1 MTRRAAAHDYT
12 LPGIYHIT
20 LHVAD
25 GLGQP
30 LGTVVGD
37 LSAPDGS
44 ADAPRTAL
52 SPVGQMVEHELL
64 HAIHAHYAM
73 VTIQDYVIM
82 PEHLHFLA
90 IVQDRIVSK
99 NGTIQP
105 LGHVLSGF
113 KQGCNRAYWAMTQQQ
128 AKLAATLNPAP
139 SALAPST
146 ATPSDPAP
154 SAQAPSAAAASAL
167 APSASAPSAA
177 APSALSVPGGFA
189 AGKQPLFSP
198 GYCDVMPVDAAQLAT
213 QRAYIAANPRSRLLR
228 TSHWAQLSIQRG
240 GIATALTPSALRG
253 FLERECGT
261 ALTPE
266 AWKELSAQ
274 LLMAPDG
281 TITCDSFGD
290 RRLLA
295 GSAALPIVGSGDPA
309 SALAGSAALPI
320 GGRGDPAS
328 AFPRLLPVVCH
339 RKDAARFSEQKA
351 RCLDEAARGAVLV
364 SARIAKGEQ
373 AIIDEALHHGFAVM
387 LIADN
392 GLPDRYHPSVAR
404 LDLCAAGRLLLLTPW
419 QYKYRGKDEQVT
431 VSFCKAMNCLAQ
443 ALSRKKDS
451 WWKTTDP
458 PLSGY
463 ITTRQ
468 RLSSHQRLVT

>member
-30 LGTVVGD
+30 LGTVVGN

-73 VTIQDYVIM
+73 VTIQDYVIT

-99 NGTIQP
+99 NGKIQP

-139 SALAPST
+139 SVAAASALAPSV
-146 ATPSDPAP
+146 
-154 SAQAPSAAAASAL
+154 L
-167 APSASAPSAA
+167 APSASAPSASA
-177 APSALSVPGGFA
+177 PSALAPSALAPSAAAPSALASSVPAPSASAPSALSVPGGFA

-228 TSHWAQLSIQRG
+228 TSHWAQLSVQRG

-295 GSAALPIVGSGDPA
+295 GSAAVPI
-309 SALAGSAALPI
+309 AGS
-320 GGRGDPAS
+320 GDPAS

-392 GLPDRYHPSVAR
+392 GLPDRYHPSAAR

-468 RLSSHQRLVT
+468 RLSHHQRLVT

>member
-99 NGTIQP
+99 NGHIQP

-113 KQGCNRAYWAMTQQQ
+113 KQGCNRAYWAMAQQQ

-139 SALAPST
+139 SVAAASALAPS
-146 ATPSDPAP
+146 APAP
-154 SAQAPSAAAASAL
+154 SAPALSALAPSALAPSAAAPSAP

-228 TSHWAQLSIQRG
+228 TSHWAQLSVQRG

-281 TITCDSFGD
+281 TITCDRFGD

-295 GSAALPIVGSGDPA
+295 GSAAVPIG
-309 SALAGSAALPI
+309 GSAA
-320 GGRGDPAS
+320 PAS

-373 AIIDEALHHGFAVM
+373 AIIDEAMRHGFAVV

-392 GLPDRYHPSVAR
+392 GLPDRYHPSAAR

>member
-30 LGTVVGD
+30 LGTVVGN

-99 NGTIQP
+99 NGKIQP

-139 SALAPST
+139 SV
-146 ATPSDPAP
+146 
-154 SAQAPSAAAASAL
+154 AAA
-167 APSASAPSAA
+167 SASAPSAS

-228 TSHWAQLSIQRG
+228 TSHWAQLSVQRG

-295 GSAALPIVGSGDPA
+295 GSAAVPI
-309 SALAGSAALPI
+309 AGS
-320 GGRGDPAS
+320 GDPAS

-392 GLPDRYHPSVAR
+392 GLPDRYHPSAAR

-468 RLSSHQRLVT
+468 RLSHHQRLVT